1 MSDMFNNWET
11 PESEDRLDLVFEH
24 RNRKYGAYQIRKA
37 YSRTK
42 VIAMAVACAIAL
54 LLAGTPLV
62 IAKMGK
68 ENTSKKKKVKFD
80 VVSIDKIPKKKE
92 EEKKQAPPPKPP
104 PPAAATQQYT
114 VPKIDP
120 NTKAET
126 PIVPP
131 DLVNKAGTKTKKG
144 SKDPFAPDIPK
155 PGGGRGPVIFDDKP
169 PVKAEIE
176 ATFIGG
182 MDKFRDYVRD
192 HFNYPER
199 CQEEGI
205 NGAVLLEFV
214 VDIKGK
220 ISNVRMIS
228 ETAACPE
235 FTTEAIRVLKESPRW
250 MPGQTNGTFVK
261 SYRTIPIQ
269 LTVGN

>member
-1 MSDMFNNWET
+1 MSEIFNSWET
-11 PESEDRLDLVFEH
+11 PESDDRLDLVFEH
-24 RNRKYGAYQIRKA
+24 RNQKYGAYQIRKT

-92 EEKKQAPPPKPP
+92 EEKKAAPPPKPP
-104 PPAAATQQYT
+104 PPAQATQAYT

-120 NTKAET
+120 NTKDVT

-131 DLVNKAGTKTKKG
+131 DLVNKAGVKTKAGEKG
-144 SKDPFAPDIPK
+144 FLPPEIPK
-155 PGGGRGPVIFDDKP
+155 GPGGGGPLLGNDKP

-220 ISNVRMIS
+220 ISNVKMIS

-235 FTTEAIRVLKESPRW
+235 FTAEAIRVLKESPRW